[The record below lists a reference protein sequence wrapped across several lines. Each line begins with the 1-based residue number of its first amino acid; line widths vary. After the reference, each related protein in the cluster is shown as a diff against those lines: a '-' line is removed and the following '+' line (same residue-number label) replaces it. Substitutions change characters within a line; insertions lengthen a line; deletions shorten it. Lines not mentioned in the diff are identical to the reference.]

1 MVNRQLMASH
11 SSPYRS
17 RLYRDFFAIAPEDYL
32 QIIRFFEEKE
42 AEIGRLEGDEHF
54 DLLLA
59 YTDALFAV
67 GDYRRHLL
75 MVDFV
80 IESALQSSSAPIRSS
95 AIFQRLLFRK
105 AASCFHVRRYA
116 QAEHV
121 LRELLRI
128 NHDHGAAQ
136 VFLRKVLR
144 SRQPGAYQLSRA
156 IAIGLM
162 AMGGALFCAELLLI
176 RPFYALQ
183 VEKAVW
189 LRRALFIAGAGAFIM
204 GIVWVYIRAYLQ
216 TRRFVNAQKKRKR
229 GLR

>member
-1 MVNRQLMASH
+1 MASH
-11 SSPYRS
+11 PSPYRS
-17 RLYRDFFAIAPEDYL
+17 RLYRDFFAIDPEDY
-32 QIIRFFEEKE
+32 QRIIRFFEEKE

-80 IESALQSSSAPIRSS
+80 IESVFQSSPAPVRSS

-128 NHDHGAAQ
+128 NPDLGAART
-136 VFLRKVLR
+136 FLRKVLR
-144 SRQPGAYQLSRA
+144 MRQPKAYQLSRA
-156 IAIGLM
+156 LGVGLL
-162 AMGGALFCAELLLI
+162 AMGGAFFCLELLLI

-183 VEKAVW
+183 VGKAIW
-189 LRRALFIAGAGAFIM
+189 LRNGFFIAGIASFVL
-204 GIVWVYIRAYLQ
+204 GIAWVYARAYLQ
-216 TRRFVNAQKKRKR
+216 TRLFMDGQKKRKSAR
-229 GLR
+229 R